1 MQIVFLESK
10 WQDALILGKTVKR
23 HMFDALGVCEGQK
36 ILGRNE
42 ETPATEGIAL
52 TLDMPLITRDVL
64 DKYIRRMRAKGIGEL
79 RLGGEGSPAR
89 ICLSSGGS
97 GYFANDDAFLQ
108 IVDAKSYS
116 MVYNHLRSRVVAE
129 NLARG
134 AEIPFADSVV
144 IDCTA
149 KIEAGAKILP
159 FSRIEGDS
167 RIHSGAEIS
176 ASLVRDSEI
185 CSGASVE
192 ASHIAGSFVGEGA
205 TIGPFARLRGA
216 NIAAGCRIGDF
227 VEVKASSIGD
237 GAKAAHLAY
246 IGDAEVGAR
255 TNIGCGTVFC
265 NYDGKQKHHTVVGE
279 DCFIGAN
286 ANLVA
291 PISVG
296 DGAFIAAG
304 TTLTED
310 VPANSFSIGRARQ
323 TTKSR

>member
-1 MQIVFLESK
+1 MQIVFFESK
-10 WQDALILGKTVKR
+10 WQDSLILGKTVKR
-23 HMFDALGVCEGQK
+23 HMFDALGVGEAHT
-36 ILGRNE
+36 ILGRDE
-42 ETPATEGIAL
+42 DAPAGEYIAL
-52 TLDMPLITRDVL
+52 TLDMPLITREDL
-64 DKYIRRMRAKGIGEL
+64 DKYICRMRAKGIGEL
-79 RLGGEGSPAR
+79 RLGGESSPAR

-97 GYFANDDAFLQ
+97 GFFANDDAFLQ
-108 IVDAKSYS
+108 IVDAKSHS
-116 MVYNHLRSRVVAE
+116 MVYNHLRSRIVAQ

-134 AEIPFADSVV
+134 VEIPFADSVV

-167 RIHSGAEIS
+167 RIRSGAEIS

-192 ASHIAGSFVGEGA
+192 TSHIADSFVGERA

-216 NIAAGCRIGDF
+216 NIAACCRIGDF
-227 VEVKASSIGD
+227 VEVKASSLGD

-265 NYDGKQKHHTVVGE
+265 NYDGKQKHPSKVGE

-291 PISVG
+291 PIYVG

-310 VPANSFSIGRARQ
+310 VPQNSFSIGRARQ
-323 TTKSR
+323 TTKTR